1 LKAGDNVRKVRA
13 VTDADLLTIRDL
25 VAAAGISRQAVQTR
39 LRRQGIPTS
48 KVIRNGR
55 SCILVRRVDADAAG
69 LTRQPTADADAGAVT
84 ADSGIAAAF
93 AEERAKV
100 EHLSQEVGRLAAE
113 LIAKD
118 ELRDQGDWLRKATE
132 RRCDKLEQKI
142 EDRDRE
148 IDDLRRTALHRDS
161 EVAQLRQDIAVLTSR
176 HAVPLLAS
184 SPHDR
189 RGWLARLLFGR

>member
-1 LKAGDNVRKVRA
+1 MNAADKFRKVRA
-13 VTDADLLTIRDL
+13 VPEGDLLTIRDL
-25 VAAAGISRQAVQTR
+25 AAESGISRQAVQTR
-39 LRRQGIPTS
+39 LRRQGVPTS
-48 KVIRNGR
+48 KVLRNGR
-55 SCILVRRVDADAAG
+55 TCILVRRVDADAAG
-69 LTRQPTADADAGAVT
+69 LTRQPMADADAGAGAT
-84 ADSGIAAAF
+84 DSGLAAAF

-100 EHLSQEVGRLAAE
+100 ERLSQEVGRLAAE

-161 EVAQLRQDIAVLTSR
+161 EVAQLRQDVAVLTSR

-189 RGWLARLLFGR
+189 RGWLARLFGR